1 MSRPDLGTAPRVWLL
16 NFDAEDELERGSGH
30 TASAGARARMETLVP
45 LVASLTK
52 GDLVLPQVRPDGGD
66 AQVPAGTVGHAWC
79 PTPAALRRLAQAGA
93 VIPEAPPLEVL
104 RHANHRRFSAELGPT
119 LPSAGFFTDEARL
132 RAHLGKGSPTGSWVL
147 KRPFAFAGRG
157 RIRVRD
163 DARDTGELEAASA
176 WIRASLARGGLDV
189 SPWMVRVGDYALHGF
204 VQPDGRVHLS
214 APTVQM
220 CDDEGH
226 WLRSTVGHD
235 LVPAELHTLRNEAG
249 RTGASLA
256 GIGYF
261 GPFGIDAFRYAAAYG
276 DGGVRFCPRIEVNAR
291 YSMAWSLA
299 WGLSKESDWR

>member
-1 MSRPDLGTAPRVWLL
+1 
-16 NFDAEDELERGSGH
+16 
-30 TASAGARARMETLVP
+30 METLVP

-93 VIPEAPPLEVL
+93 VVPAAPPLEVL

-119 LPSAGFFTDEARL
+119 LPSSGFFTDEARL
-132 RAHLGKGSPTGSWVL
+132 RAHLARGARPAAGSSSGPSPSPGAAGSACATTPVTPASS
-147 KRPFAFAGRG
+147 RR
-157 RIRVRD
+157 RD
-163 DARDTGELEAASA
+163 A

-220 CDDEGH
+220 CDDDGH

-235 LVPAELHTLRNEAG
+235 LVPAELHTLRNEAE

-256 GIGYF
+256 AIGYF

-299 WGLSKESDWR
+299 WSALSPRK